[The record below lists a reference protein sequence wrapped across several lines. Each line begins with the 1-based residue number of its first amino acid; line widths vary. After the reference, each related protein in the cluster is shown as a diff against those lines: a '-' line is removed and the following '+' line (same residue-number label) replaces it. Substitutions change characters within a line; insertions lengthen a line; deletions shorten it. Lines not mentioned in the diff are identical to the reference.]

1 MKSFILSTLCF
12 LLLAVPCHAASCSD
26 TQSAANTAVKE
37 RNEKAGGAI
46 NTTMPDPEDTRG
58 PLSNCLSS
66 IHSIG
71 DVFNLGVSFPS
82 MDQIIAGMC
91 NQVDS
96 MIQEKMHEVLSEVRS
111 TVNEIG
117 GNNPFQVSG
126 NGVSIGKGIAGILK

>member
-1 MKSFILSTLCF
+1 MKTIICAALF
-12 LLLAVPCHAASCSD
+12 LLLAAPCHAASCAD
-26 TQSAANTAVKE
+26 TQNAANAAIRE
-37 RNEKAGGAI
+37 RNESAKGAI

-58 PLSNCLSS
+58 PFSNCLDS

-71 DVFNLGVSFPS
+71 DVFTLGISFPS
-82 MDQIIAGMC
+82 MDQIVAGMC

-117 GNNPFQVSG
+117 NNNPFQVSG
-126 NGVSIGKGIAGILK
+126 SGISIGSNISRKLK